1 LNDKIVEAYSAI
13 SHLELHAAKWR
24 YIKAWQA
31 LPSYGISYFAV
42 RINNSRQKKE
52 ILGIASSRLLRVSAE
67 GEVLR
72 TWRFSAMKCWSV
84 NWESRQLA
92 VAFERLDRDGAA
104 WARVALRALRA
115 AHEEGVNDRLCIVC
129 CDAPACVVLL
139 PCGHSQLCSKCADAL
154 AAKAPFSCPT
164 CRKVVTQKQRT
175 FF

>member
-13 SHLELHAAKWR
+13 SHLELHAAKWH

-31 LPSYGISYFAV
+31 LPSYGISHFAV
-42 RINNSRQKKE
+42 RINNSRQKRE

-92 VAFERLDRDGAA
+92 VAFDGEEVVCACLAA
-104 WARVALRALRA
+104 EPKVLHEFIGGYVFLALEDRA
-115 AHEEGVNDRLCIVC
+115 ADERGAGGDE
-129 CDAPACVVLL
+129 
-139 PCGHSQLCSKCADAL
+139 AL
-154 AAKAPFSCPT
+154 FMKLT
-164 CRKVVTQKQRT
+164 ERR
-175 FF
+175 